1 MSDWT
6 LWLMAAGTLVILE
19 LFTGTFYLLM
29 IAMGLAVGALAALAG
44 GGMTLQIVASAV
56 ASVVAI
62 GALQARRKRHPGSL
76 GGPRGTDPQRDP
88 DINLDIGQQVS
99 VDSWSGTQARVMHR
113 GAAWDA
119 ELAPGA
125 EARRGDYR
133 IVAVKGSRL
142 VLSNA

>member
-62 GALQARRKRHPGSL
+62 GALQARRKRHARMPVRAK
-76 GGPRGTDPQRDP
+76 PVVK
-88 DINLDIGQQVS
+88 VS
-99 VDSWSGTQARVMHR
+99 ISVAALSGFARKVKPI
-113 GAAWDA
+113 ATN
-119 ELAPGA
+119 
-125 EARRGDYR
+125 EAR
-133 IVAVKGSRL
+133 IA
-142 VLSNA
+142 A